1 MNKIKFII
9 GGLKNLF
16 NPNISCLAFVSSNN
30 HLDKK
35 TVIYRNA
42 KIRGS
47 EVGAY
52 SYISPNTVIENAQI
66 GRFCSISDHCRI
78 GMGTHNT
85 NQISTS
91 PIFTQKV
98 NGTKAR
104 WVDKNVNDSPFR
116 KVRVGNDVWI
126 GSRAMILG
134 GVTVGDGAVVGAGAV
149 VTKDVP
155 AYAIVA
161 GVPAKV
167 IKYRFPDRL
176 IELLMDFKWW
186 YYPEDVLR
194 EHISRFQKK
203 DISEEDLILT
213 IDAIRIS
220 CSSLHNEYGDM
231 KIGGAA
237 VFWAVG

>member
-104 WVDKNVNDSPFR
+104 WVDKNVNDLPFR

-231 KIGGAA
+231 KIGGE
-237 VFWAVG
+237 G

>member
-231 KIGGAA
+231 KIGGE
-237 VFWAVG
+237 G

>member
-52 SYISPNTVIENAQI
+52 SYVSPNTVIENAQI

-85 NQISTS
+85 DQISTS

-167 IKYRFPDRL
+167 IKYRFPERL

-186 YYPEDVLR
+186 YYPEDVLK

-203 DISEEDLILT
+203 DISEEDL
-213 IDAIRIS
+213 
-220 CSSLHNEYGDM
+220 Y
-231 KIGGAA
+231 
-237 VFWAVG
+237 